1 MKNNNIKSKRA
12 MITSLLI
19 VLCVLMVGGL
29 YLMTNH
35 EDTIVDS
42 TIDNGNEV
50 TPIVE
55 SIDTEID
62 EDILVVDTGTP
73 DIEVEEIVI
82 EEPEVQENPKDDQVL
97 VEEVLPKEPE
107 KPVTTPPVVVPET
120 KDDVEDMTKEPEYEE
135 SEVTYT
141 EDKEEPVVES
151 VTDTDTN
158 EESDLVPDSQNPFA
172 NPDNICVPDEV
183 NGEDYYENGVPA
195 GQGDKF

>member
-12 MITSLLI
+12 MITSLLV

-35 EDTIVDS
+35 EDTRVDS
-42 TIDNGNEV
+42 TIDNSNEV

-55 SIDTEID
+55 NIDSENE
-62 EDILVVDTGTP
+62 EDTLVVDTGIP

-82 EEPEVQENPKDDQVL
+82 EEPEVQKNPKDHQVL

-107 KPVTTPPVVVPET
+107 KPVNTPPVVVPVT

-141 EDKEEPVVES
+141 EDKEEPAVES

-172 NPDNICVPDEV
+172 NPDNAAKPSEV
-183 NGEDYYENGVPA
+183 NGEDYYEDGRKP
-195 GQGDKF
+195 GEGDKF